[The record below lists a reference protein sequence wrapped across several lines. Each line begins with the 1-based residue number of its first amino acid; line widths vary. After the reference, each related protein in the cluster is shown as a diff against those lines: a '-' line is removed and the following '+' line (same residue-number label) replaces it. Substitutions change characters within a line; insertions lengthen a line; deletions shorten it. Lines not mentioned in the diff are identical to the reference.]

1 MGCKIYLPTIHL
13 FAYSRAPKLE
23 DLLADEKNINPDWLW
38 EKCNSMVR
46 TKLSYELNLKAFLQ
60 EENKEVSGELLI
72 NQKLSEQ
79 DKPEFIDIPIDK
91 KIDSYDIENYFP
103 ISIKEEND
111 ILAEIYPLRLYE
123 SYALGLSF
131 YPKRELENKKFTI
144 QEIKQYNLN
153 PHNCLFLSQENNS
166 PFLGQTIL
174 ITAKLTGKDLKKSLE
189 WLKNHIADEYLDALF
204 IENKNLRKPAFN
216 RAGKLFGRP
225 VFEYGIFRQLD
236 SYIHVFVWLIEDKD
250 EKIL

>member
-1 MGCKIYLPTIHL
+1 M
-13 FAYSRAPKLE
+13 
-23 DLLADEKNINPDWLW
+23 
-38 EKCNSMVR
+38 
-46 TKLSYELNLKAFLQ
+46 
-60 EENKEVSGELLI
+60 
-72 NQKLSEQ
+72 
-79 DKPEFIDIPIDK
+79 
-91 KIDSYDIENYFP
+91 
-103 ISIKEEND
+103 
-111 ILAEIYPLRLYE
+111 
-123 SYALGLSF
+123 GLSF